1 MEEQPLYQ
9 ANYAQSQE
17 NQFILKPIKNN
28 ISSNILLILAQIL
41 VWACFIYTLFS
52 TDFLPYFLIVYFLY
66 VIIELCSHTSNFL
79 LNKKSTNSIYH
90 KLKELFSSAPVLQL
104 NISCYHYETRI
115 EERRTQEGK
124 IIQQEVTERVDT
136 FRDRKDFIYYS
147 FRDVSG
153 LFKVDLDNEIFKNKT
168 YIKLTLDTMIS
179 FADSISYYD
188 YQNFKNYFLNENK
201 DRDERYDFNEKF
213 YINNL
218 SKNNLIRIKD
228 EEPFYINFFFFLI
241 CTLFTMALPY
251 EILLD
256 NISIEGKYQ
265 IKKIISTRYNLNDYE
280 YDGVYGYSI
289 PSIKLGE
296 NTYNFNSDDY
306 GYYNQNAEV
315 NLPTL
320 EEIEKA
326 KQYED
331 DIKRPIYD
339 DHLMDDNN
347 NMDLPTQEEINYQN
361 RRKNQ

>member
-1 MEEQPLYQ
+1 M
-9 ANYAQSQE
+9 
-17 NQFILKPIKNN
+17 
-28 ISSNILLILAQIL
+28 

-296 NTYNFNSDDY
+296 NTYNFNSNDY

-347 NMDLPTQEEINYQN
+347 NMDLPTQEEIDYQN